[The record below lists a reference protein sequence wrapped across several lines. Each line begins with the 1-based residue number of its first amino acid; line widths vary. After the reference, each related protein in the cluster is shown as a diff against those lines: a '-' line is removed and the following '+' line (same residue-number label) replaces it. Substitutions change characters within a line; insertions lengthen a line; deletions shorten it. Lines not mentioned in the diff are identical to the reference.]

1 MNTHQM
7 SKKDLFQFLVANQK
21 MFVFFFCVIFGVI
34 AQESYQM
41 LKNEKSTIKKFLPKS
56 VVALFV
62 CLLASGFLQESEFLN
77 KYHPWV
83 IMALAFLHR
92 PASDWIMTDLLPF
105 LSKQLIKRKEDE

>member
-1 MNTHQM
+1 M

-41 LKNEKSTIKKFLPKS
+41 LKNENSTIKKFLPKS

-62 CLLASGFLQESEFLN
+62 CLLANGFLQESAFLN
-77 KYHPWV
+77 KFYPWV

-105 LSKQLIKRKEDE
+105 LSKQLIKNQKTKKEDE